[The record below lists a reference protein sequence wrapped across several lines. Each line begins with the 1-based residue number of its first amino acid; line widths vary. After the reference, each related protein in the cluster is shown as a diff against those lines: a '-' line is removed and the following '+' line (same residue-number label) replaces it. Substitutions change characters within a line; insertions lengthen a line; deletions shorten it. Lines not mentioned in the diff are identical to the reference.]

1 MLKLFGKLRAQKIEK
16 EKERFKKK
24 LAKLK
29 IMDYEGCVECM
40 EVVPRKE
47 ALENAEWLKV
57 EIKRPIDK
65 GPICGSCARRL
76 KSEKD

>member
-1 MLKLFGKLRAQKIEK
+1 MLKLFGKSRAQKIEK

-29 IMDYEGCVECM
+29 YLNYEGCVECM
-40 EVVPRKE
+40 EVVPKKE
-47 ALENAEWLKV
+47 ALENAAWLKV
-57 EIKRPIDK
+57 EIKRPIDA
-65 GPICGSCARRL
+65 GPICGPCARRL

>member
-1 MLKLFGKLRAQKIEK
+1 MLKLFEKLRVRKIEK

-24 LAKLK
+24 LEKLK

-40 EVVPRKE
+40 GVIPRKE
-47 ALENAEWLKV
+47 AVENAEWLKV

-65 GPICGSCARRL
+65 GPICGPCARRL
-76 KSEKD
+76 RSEED